1 MLLLLPCVIQKF
13 FPFCTGSG
21 RVPPIL
27 SGSSSPDKSTGESPL
42 SHRDYTEAIVGPRY
56 NDIQRNTQAP
66 QKYPSSALLNS
77 PLYIR
82 FPFSFRSFLLCC
94 CCLLFLCNEQK
105 VRLQNTTCALLR
117 SLYCNRTN
125 FDFKVSKALRPR
137 LTTGLPT
144 IQFIPLWVSPK
155 RISMLCSFR
164 IKPSF
169 RNSRLSDKF
178 RHPPI
183 ISVS

>member
-1 MLLLLPCVIQKF
+1 MLLLLPCVVQKS

-27 SGSSSPDKSTGESPL
+27 SGSSSPDKSVDERPL
-42 SHRDYTEAIVGPRY
+42 SHRDYMGAIADPRC
-56 NDIQRNTQAP
+56 NDIQRNAQALRI
-66 QKYPSSALLNS
+66 YPSSAF
-77 PLYIR
+77 LY
-82 FPFSFRSFLLCC
+82 FPPCICVPAVFSSFLSDDVYIF
-94 CCLLFLCNEQK
+94 FLAVTTKK

-144 IQFIPLWVSPK
+144 IQFIPLWFSLK
-155 RISMLCSFR
+155 RI
-164 IKPSF
+164 
-169 RNSRLSDKF
+169 
-178 RHPPI
+178 
-183 ISVS
+183 

>member
-1 MLLLLPCVIQKF
+1 MTSNATSKLLKNIPLLHSL
-13 FPFCTGSG
+13 T
-21 RVPPIL
+21 PP
-27 SGSSSPDKSTGESPL
+27 
-42 SHRDYTEAIVGPRY
+42 
-56 NDIQRNTQAP
+56 
-66 QKYPSSALLNS
+66 
-77 PLYIR
+77 YIH

-94 CCLLFLCNEQK
+94 CCLLFLCNKQK

-144 IQFIPLWVSPK
+144 IQFISLWVSPK

-169 RNSRLSDKF
+169 RNSRSSDKF
-178 RHPPI
+178 RHLTTII
-183 ISVS
+183 IS